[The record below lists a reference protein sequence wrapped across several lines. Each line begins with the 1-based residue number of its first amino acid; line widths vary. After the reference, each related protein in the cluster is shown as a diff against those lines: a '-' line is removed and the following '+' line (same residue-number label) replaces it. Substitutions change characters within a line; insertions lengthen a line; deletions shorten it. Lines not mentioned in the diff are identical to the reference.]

1 MKRMAGSRR
10 PVTTLKDVARLAG
23 VSEGTASLALNRRK
37 GVNAETCRRVLEA
50 ARQSGYH
57 PNRIAQGLATQRTK
71 TVGFSV
77 TEIENPFFAALTRH
91 ITEFMRRA
99 GYRLLVSMSNEDP
112 AQEDE
117 IIEEFIEER
126 AEAVIIV
133 PTLARRTSFAVF
145 DALERNGIPY
155 VFATAYYPGRD
166 RDIDC
171 VMTDLEEGAYQL
183 TKYLLD
189 LNHRKIYFAT
199 VADVDAVPT
208 RDRLLGFQRAMAEYG
223 AEQGLHLII
232 DSPRADYQSGYSA
245 GRGLV
250 ASGMADAI
258 IALNDILAL
267 GVSTAIREGG
277 FRVPEDVSVCGYDD
291 VIFASI
297 AEIPLTT
304 VRQDVEKIARE
315 IVQLTTQRI
324 KGDAR
329 PNQIIKLRPDLV
341 IRRSTAP
348 KKKG

>member
-1 MKRMAGSRR
+1 MASSRAS
-10 PVTTLKDVARLAG
+10 VITLKDVARLAG
-23 VSEGTASLALNRRK
+23 VSEGTASLALNNRK
-37 GVNAETCRRVLEA
+37 GVNAETRQRVLEA

-57 PNRIAQGLATQRTK
+57 PNRIARGLATRKTN

-91 ITEFMRRA
+91 INEFMRRA
-99 GYRLLVSMSNEDP
+99 GYKLIVSMSNEDP

-117 IIEEFIEER
+117 IIEEFIQER
-126 AEAVIIV
+126 AEAVIVV
-133 PTLARRTSFAVF
+133 PTLARRTSFAAF

-155 VFATAYYPGRD
+155 VFATAYYPGHD

-189 LNHRKIYFAT
+189 LNHRKISFVT
-199 VADVDAVPT
+199 VADVEAVPT
-208 RDRLLGFQRAMAEYG
+208 RDRVQGFRRAMAEYG
-223 AEQGLHLII
+223 VDQGRHLTI
-232 DSPRADYQSGYSA
+232 DSTRADYQSGYSA

-250 ASGMADAI
+250 NSGMADAI

-267 GVSTAIREGG
+267 GVSTAVREGG
-277 FRVPEDVSVCGYDD
+277 YRVPEDVSVCGYDD

-304 VRQDVEKIARE
+304 VRQDVETIARE
-315 IVQLTTQRI
+315 VVHLTTQRI
-324 KGDAR
+324 KGVAR
-329 PNQIIKLRPDLV
+329 PRAIIKLRPDLV

-348 KKKG
+348 RKKGI